1 MNKIRPI
8 IAIIVVMVVLTL
20 SCSLFV
26 SENSPAAGCNKSF
39 GMGGCFG
46 ITAILDITIEPEI
59 DCLEIEANNCNG
71 GVLEVRNTCQEIL
84 ILDDFEIPPMDS
96 VSFDVIEK
104 GDGTYS
110 LVDIYSNFS
119 DYIPDEDKTINIS
132 GMLGSQEIKV
142 VFTKTAPL
150 CDE

>member
-1 MNKIRPI
+1 MRRTWPI
-8 IAIIVVMVVLTL
+8 FLITAVLVVLMM
-20 SCSLFV
+20 SCRLFAG
-26 SENSPAAGCNKSF
+26 EDNPAPGCRKSF

-46 ITAILDITIEPEI
+46 TTVILDITIEPEI
-59 DCLEIEANNCNG
+59 ECLEIEANNCNG
-71 GVLEVRNTCQEIL
+71 GVLEVRNTCQETL

-96 VSFDVIEK
+96 ISFDVIEEA
-104 GDGTYS
+104 DDSYS

-119 DYIPDEDKTINIS
+119 DFIPEENKAINIS
-132 GMLGSQEIKV
+132 GMLGSQEIKL